1 MTSTTRYL
9 DPGVD
14 KTLFQCIF
22 QVVRSGAGVETGLS
36 KVSLLC
42 LFILGLNVVDS
53 AEICDLGILGDSM
66 PVYAKQVLVPCL
78 YPIPWKIRPISF
90 DIRLLHLSFS
100 GPMMRCRYYWDFPVM
115 GQMTALV

>member
-53 AEICDLGILGDSM
+53 AEICDLGIWGDSM

-100 GPMMRCRYYWDFPVM
+100 GPMMRCRYYWDFPVL